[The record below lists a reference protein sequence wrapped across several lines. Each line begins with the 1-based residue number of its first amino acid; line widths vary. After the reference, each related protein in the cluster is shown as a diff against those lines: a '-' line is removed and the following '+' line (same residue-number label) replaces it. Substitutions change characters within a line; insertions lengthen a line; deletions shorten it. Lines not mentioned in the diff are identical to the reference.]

1 MPGAPISRWTMAY
14 FAASLTFL
22 MAALALLGAGFGV
35 PLSTIGAPDTLV
47 VVHLVTVGWL
57 GLLFCGALLQFVPVL
72 AATHL
77 RLAHLALPALL
88 AISSGL
94 AMLISGF
101 LGLGDYIGID
111 LAVMPM
117 GAALLALGFGCVI
130 VSTAATIVCR
140 KEFGASAVL
149 VLAGLAALA
158 VTVAMGAVFSGL
170 LSGAVDIPLLAERL
184 SFVVPF
190 HAASGLLGWM
200 TLTALGVSYR
210 LFAMF
215 MLAPEAGNSAKP
227 VSRLGACALF
237 AMYAT
242 LAVGCIDR
250 GLTGFGAA
258 SAIFLAVVVAG
269 LYYRDIWRM
278 FRARRRKVL
287 ELNSL
292 AGLAALAFLVAG
304 LVLVASASLVE
315 VETPLGAAGFYLL
328 ALGWLSGL
336 GLSQLYKIVPF
347 LTWLETYGAVM
358 GRAQVPRVQDLV
370 DERFA
375 KVWFGLF
382 YSAVAVAAGA
392 ILLGGDA
399 VFRVATWCQLAA
411 VAALSLEYLRARR
424 LAYAPDQLRLPPGAV
439 RPHLVYAITDPK
451 E

>member
-1 MPGAPISRWTMAY
+1 MAY

-22 MAALALLGAGFGV
+22 MAALALLGTGFGA
-35 PLSTIGAPDTLV
+35 PTATIGAPDTLV

-77 RLAHLALPALL
+77 RLAQLALPALL

-101 LGLGDYIGID
+101 LGLGGYIGID
-111 LAVMPM
+111 PAVMPM

-130 VSTAATIVCR
+130 VSAAATIVCR
-140 KEFGASAVL
+140 KEFGASALL
-149 VLAGLAALA
+149 VLAGLAGLA
-158 VTVAMGAVFSGL
+158 ITVAMGAAFSGL
-170 LSGAVDIPLLAERL
+170 LSGGMDIPLLAERL

-190 HAASGLLGWM
+190 HAVSGLLGWM
-200 TLTALGVSYR
+200 TLTAMGVSYR

-215 MLAPEAGNSAKP
+215 MLAPERGNLAKP
-227 VSRLGACALF
+227 VSRLGACALI

-242 LAVGCIDR
+242 LAAGCINR
-250 GLTGFGAA
+250 GLTGVGLALT
-258 SAIFLAVVVAG
+258 ILLAVVVAG
-269 LYYRDIWRM
+269 LYCRDIWRM
-278 FRARRRKVL
+278 FWARRRKVL

-304 LVLVASASLVE
+304 LVLVAAALLVD
-315 VETPLGAAGFYLL
+315 VETPLGVAGFYLL

-347 LTWLETYGAVM
+347 LTWLETYGTVM

-375 KVWFGLF
+375 KAWFGLF
-382 YSAVAVAAGA
+382 YVAVAVAGGA

-399 VFRVATWCQLAA
+399 VFRIATWCQLAA